1 MLGKIAKRA
10 LLVGDHVPSGIRLP
24 VLTLR
29 NEIEISTEDSG
40 DLLKNALII
49 THPGAYTV
57 YSTKHMLPDYQMALK
72 FLKEKYDNIYF
83 LSVNDPYVI
92 EEYV

>member
-10 LLVGDHVPSGIRLP
+10 LLVGDHVPTGLRLP

-40 DLLKNALII
+40 EILKNSLII

-57 YSTKHMLPDYQMALK
+57 YSTKHMLPDYRMALK
-72 FLKEKYDNIYF
+72 FL
-83 LSVNDPYVI
+83 
-92 EEYV
+92 